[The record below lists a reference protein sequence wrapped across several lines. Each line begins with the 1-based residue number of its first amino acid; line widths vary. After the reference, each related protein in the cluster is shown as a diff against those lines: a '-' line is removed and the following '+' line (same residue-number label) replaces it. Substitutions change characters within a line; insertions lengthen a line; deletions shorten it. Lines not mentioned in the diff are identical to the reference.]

1 MAPLISLP
9 RGLAAVAAAEGS
21 ATVAE
26 RVKAAVS
33 VAESAER
40 RPVRAASEFL
50 VGEFPVGAALLLSAP
65 R

>member
-21 ATVAE
+21 VKAVE
-26 RVKAAVS
+26 RVEAAVS
-33 VAESAER
+33 VAEFGER

-50 VGEFPVGAALLLSAP
+50 IGEFPAGAGLLLSAP